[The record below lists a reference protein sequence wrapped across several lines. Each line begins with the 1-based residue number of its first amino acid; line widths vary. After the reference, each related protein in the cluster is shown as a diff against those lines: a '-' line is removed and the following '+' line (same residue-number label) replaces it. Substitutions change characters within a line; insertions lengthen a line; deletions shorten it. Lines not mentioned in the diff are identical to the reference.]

1 MGWVAGLL
9 CLLAFYIISVGASL
23 ILANL
28 YEVDGKKYGSY
39 GAAVKAFM
47 GKWHRQLLDTQGLHG
62 HCAVCCTPHSK
73 TFQRFA
79 LDV

>member
-9 CLLAFYIISVGASL
+9 CLLAFYIISVGAS
-23 ILANL
+23 IVLANL

-47 GKWHRQLLDTQGLHG
+47 GRWPRGVARGLQA
-62 HCAVCCTPHSK
+62 HCAAV
-73 TFQRFA
+73 F
-79 LDV
+79 

>member
-23 ILANL
+23 VLANL

-47 GKWHRQLLDTQGLHG
+47 GKWPRCWLPWPASSL
-62 HCAVCCTPHSK
+62 CC
-73 TFQRFA
+73 
-79 LDV
+79 V